1 MEKATETTKM
11 LLNEKRKWQI
21 ALRRYVLE
29 GIKSYKYAPY
39 FGIDTINF
47 KKWIEIQFDNELHW
61 ENFSKAWQLEHV
73 IPVAYFDFYSESDLK
88 LCWNFINIKVEKTG
102 NNKKPISIMDFFT
115 KKNYFEKLYDKT
127 GYTLCKQ
134 MIEKIDKIEQKTPT
148 DYNRQVAFIQEKKD
162 YLNVIADFTSYDFD
176 RLNSGDDLATIL
188 KEKAFLKKFE

>member
-1 MEKATETTKM
+1 
-11 LLNEKRKWQI
+11 
-21 ALRRYVLE
+21 
-29 GIKSYKYAPY
+29 
-39 FGIDTINF
+39 
-47 KKWIEIQFDNELHW
+47 
-61 ENFSKAWQLEHV
+61 
-73 IPVAYFDFYSESDLK
+73 
-88 LCWNFINIKVEKTG
+88 
-102 NNKKPISIMDFFT
+102 MDFFT